1 MVAAVTEQ
9 AWAELGTAL
18 HAHKLEM
25 LRIAGLLAKRA
36 AEQTEARAGAT
47 VDRWAHE
54 TLLDSMSLAAGV
66 EDLVR
71 RADSLLEDTAVM
83 SLDCIADE

>member
-1 MVAAVTEQ
+1 MTEQ
-9 AWAELGTAL
+9 RWTELGTAL

-25 LRIAGLLAKRA
+25 LRISGLLAKRA
-36 AEQTEARAGAT
+36 KEQREANAGRT
-47 VDRWAHE
+47 VDRWASE
-54 TLLDSMSLAAGV
+54 TLADSMDLAAGV

-83 SLDCIADE
+83 SVAAFADPDPDG